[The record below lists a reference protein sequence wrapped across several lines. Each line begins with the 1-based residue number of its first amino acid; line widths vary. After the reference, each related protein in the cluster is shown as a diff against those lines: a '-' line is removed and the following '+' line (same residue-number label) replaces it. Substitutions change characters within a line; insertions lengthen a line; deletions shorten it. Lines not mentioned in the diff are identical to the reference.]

1 MMTDGALDLPRI
13 VILISGTGSNM
24 VAIADAVKDGAM
36 DAMVAGVICNR
47 PDAPGMQYA
56 RDRDIPVELVDHKAF
71 DSREEFDV
79 ALMRAI
85 DDFAPDLVVLA
96 GFMRI
101 LTPEFTRHY
110 HGRMINIHPSLLPK
124 YQGLNTHQRAIDA
137 GDSEH
142 GVSVHFVTE
151 ELDGGPV
158 IAQAIVPVTADDSAD
173 SLKGKV
179 QKQEHILYP
188 IVVKWFIQGR
198 LGMNSDGATIDG
210 KPIPQF
216 GLKLTDQ

>member
-24 VAIADAVKDGAM
+24 VAIADAVKNGAM
-36 DAMVAGVICNR
+36 DAMVAGVVCNR
-47 PDAPGMQYA
+47 PDAAGMQYA
-56 RDRDIPVELVDHKAF
+56 RDRDLPVELVDHKNF
-71 DSREEFDV
+71 DSREDFDL
-79 ALMRAI
+79 ALMQAI
-85 DDFAPDLVVLA
+85 DSFAPDLVVLA

-110 HGRMINIHPSLLPK
+110 HGRMVNIHPSLLPK

-137 GDSEH
+137 GDDKA

-158 IAQAIVPVTADDSAD
+158 IAQAVVNIDADETAN
-173 SLKGKV
+173 SLKAKV
-179 QKQEHILYP
+179 QKQEHVLYP

-198 LGMNSDGATIDG
+198 LAMNNDGATIDG
-210 KPIPQF
+210 KPIPQS
-216 GLKLTDQ
+216 GLQLTDQ